1 LPIIDDRNFHE
12 FFLRDVRI
20 LPRLDRE
27 HREWR
32 ERALFMNRP
41 TSTRAYR
48 QRDAEGGA
56 MSLSSVHSKGADA
69 PITIPAIGLD
79 LMVGW
84 GSG

>member
-1 LPIIDDRNFHE
+1 
-12 FFLRDVRI
+12 
-20 LPRLDRE
+20 
-27 HREWR
+27 
-32 ERALFMNRP
+32 
-41 TSTRAYR
+41 
-48 QRDAEGGA
+48 